1 VPTIIAIEDDRAD
14 RQLLRLAVERARFEV
29 RLSVYATVAEGV
41 AAARFF
47 RPDCLV
53 IDWHM
58 PGGGGRE
65 ALAQLRQ
72 EPATARVPVVVLT
85 GDYDGATIAA
95 AISAGAV
102 DVVAKHTDMGGV
114 AGRLLAACGL

>member
-1 VPTIIAIEDDRAD
+1 MPTIIAIEDDLGD
-14 RQLLRLAVERARFEV
+14 RQLLRTAIERARVDV
-29 RLSVYATVAEGV
+29 RLSVYATVSEGL
-41 AAARFF
+41 AAAAFF
-47 RPDCLV
+47 RPDCIV

-58 PGGGGRE
+58 PGGGGLE

-72 EPATARVPVVVLT
+72 EPATAGVPVVVLT
-85 GDYDGATIAA
+85 GDYDSATIAA

-102 DVVAKHTDMGGV
+102 DVVAKHADMAGV